1 MRSCPICGRDNQ
13 PQPLLAYSLPPWEL
27 KRCLGCGLVHL
38 VNPPAYASL
47 EDEFAWENTWA
58 KEDEKRRLR
67 NPALYHLGRGLQAI
81 PRRLFRRDKLGAWIR
96 RFVAPGPVLDVG
108 CGGGVVLAALPAH
121 FIPFGIEVSK
131 RLAQVA
137 QSRFAPRGGRVLQG
151 DALSVMQQ
159 FAAESFSGVIMS
171 SYLEH
176 EVDPRR
182 ALVSA
187 RALMR
192 PQARLIVKVP
202 NFGSWNRLVR
212 RTRWCGFRYPDHVNY
227 FTPPLLARLLRESGF
242 RIVRFGLAD
251 CFPTSDNMWAVA
263 ERA

>member
-13 PQPLLAYSLPPWEL
+13 SQPLLAYSLPPWEL
-27 KRCLGCGLVHL
+27 KRCLGRGLVPL

-151 DALSVMQQ
+151 DALSVIQQ
-159 FAAESFSGVIMS
+159 FAAKSFTGVIMS
-171 SYLEH
+171 SVPGARGRSPARAGLGSRFNVPAGETDCKGAELRQLEPPGAP
-176 EVDPRR
+176 D
-182 ALVSA
+182 ALV
-187 RALMR
+187 R
-192 PQARLIVKVP
+192 I
-202 NFGSWNRLVR
+202 
-212 RTRWCGFRYPDHVNY
+212 
-227 FTPPLLARLLRESGF
+227 PL
-242 RIVRFGLAD
+242 
-251 CFPTSDNMWAVA
+251 P
-263 ERA
+263 